1 MLVTDI
7 AGHRMSSCHR
17 ISGRSRKT
25 NGSLRN
31 DTIPDP
37 ASPARVRVEIFDPF
51 IKDECLLFDYLGF
64 VSE

>member
-1 MLVTDI
+1 VQLP
-7 AGHRMSSCHR
+7 

-51 IKDECLLFDYLGF
+51 IKDECLIFDYLGF